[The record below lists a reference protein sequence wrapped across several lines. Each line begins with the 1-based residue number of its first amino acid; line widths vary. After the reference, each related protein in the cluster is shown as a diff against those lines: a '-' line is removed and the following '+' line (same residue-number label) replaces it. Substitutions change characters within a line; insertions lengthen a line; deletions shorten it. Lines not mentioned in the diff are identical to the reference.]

1 MLHGAERGSWPI
13 RQRCSHSA
21 TVSHTWIMYNF
32 WSFPVHPICM
42 LYFEQVP
49 PTCVRQWCSTAHII
63 RNHDATQPCLSQHCH
78 LWHPTFTHART
89 PSFLSR
95 YHLLT
100 RNQLPFLKLHF
111 FSTCNI
117 DDPYGP
123 TRFSVL
129 FSSILQAYTES
140 SGISLAKHL
149 LTLQLQNYHSVEA
162 ITALLQDQTRTS
174 RNFGEN
180 DRPKGLAKKA
190 TSILS
195 TLSVSAPLDW
205 AIDLAS

>member
-1 MLHGAERGSWPI
+1 M
-13 RQRCSHSA
+13 
-21 TVSHTWIMYNF
+21 
-32 WSFPVHPICM
+32 
-42 LYFEQVP
+42 
-49 PTCVRQWCSTAHII
+49 
-63 RNHDATQPCLSQHCH
+63 RNRDATQPCLSQRCH
-78 LWHPTFTHART
+78 PRHPTFTHART

-95 YHLLT
+95 YRLLT
-100 RNQLPFLKLHF
+100 RNRLPFLKLHF
-111 FSTCNI
+111 FSTCNM

-123 TRFSVL
+123 TRFSAL
-129 FSSILQAYTES
+129 FSSTLQAYTES
-140 SGISLAKHL
+140 TGISLAEHP

-180 DRPKGLAKKA
+180 DRPEGSAKKA

-205 AIDLAS
+205 ATDLAS